1 MVTITRRDFALTVP
15 AMLLGCAGAAPRD
28 DTYARME
35 KEVDGLLAAGL
46 GAGMLLTVVTPT
58 RRYEHAFGRSN
69 TYTGEPT
76 RMEMAWRIGSN
87 TKPFVATAALML
99 VDEKKVALDDPI
111 AKYLDGVPHGN
122 EITVR
127 MLGDMSS
134 GVPNYTDSKEFYD
147 IAIHDLYR
155 AWNPT
160 ELTAMAFRM
169 TDWLPPGTHFRY
181 SNSSTVLLGLLL
193 EKIDRKPLAQVL
205 RDRIFAPLG
214 MDRTF
219 LPVGAEFPQ
228 PRMSGYTKQVL
239 AEVITDA
246 TLLNP
251 SWAWAAGGIISTS
264 VDMTKWAPVL
274 AKGGLLSAQT
284 QAERLKGRSFKPDA
298 PEDLYMNGMFTVS
311 GWRGHNGGLPGYTSY
326 AVHSP
331 ALGTTVVLVVNS
343 DVAAQ
348 GGRTPA
354 SVMIEHVTGTLF
366 PGRALSI

>member
-1 MVTITRRDFALTVP
+1 MVTITRRSFALTVP
-15 AMLLGCAGAAPRD
+15 ALLLGCGGASARD
-28 DTYARME
+28 DSYLQME
-35 KEVDGLLAAGL
+35 KAVDAQLAAGL
-46 GAGMLLTVVTPT
+46 ASGMLLTVVTPAG
-58 RRYEHAFGRSN
+58 RYEHAFGRSN
-69 TYTGEPT
+69 TATGEPA

-99 VDEKKVALDDPI
+99 VDEKKVGLDDPI

-134 GVPNYTDSKEFYD
+134 GVPNYTDSTEFYD
-147 IAIHDLYR
+147 VAIHDLYR

-169 TDWLPPGTHFRY
+169 TDWLPAGTHFRY

-205 RDRIFAPLG
+205 HDRIFAPLG

-219 LPVGAEFPQ
+219 LPVGTEFPE
-228 PRMSGYTKQVL
+228 PRMSGYTKQIL
-239 AEVITDA
+239 ATEVTDA

-251 SWAWAAGGIISTS
+251 SWAWAAGAIISTS
-264 VDMTKWAPVL
+264 VDMAKWAPVL
-274 AKGGLLSAQT
+274 ANGGLLSAQT

-298 PEDLYMNGMFTVS
+298 PEDLYMNGMFVVN

-326 AVHSP
+326 SVHSP
-331 ALGTTVVLVVNS
+331 GLDTTVVLVVNS
-343 DVAAQ
+343 DVATQ

-354 SVMIEHVTGTLF
+354 SVMIELVTGTLF